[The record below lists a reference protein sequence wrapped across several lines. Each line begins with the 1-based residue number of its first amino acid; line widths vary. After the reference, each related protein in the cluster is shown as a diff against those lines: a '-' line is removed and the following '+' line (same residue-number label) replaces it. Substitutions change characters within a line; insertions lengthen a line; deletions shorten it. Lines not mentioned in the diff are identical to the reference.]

1 MQSYLGVNGVLGGKE
16 SREEKEIDLMGA
28 NLGRLPGGVDTLNR
42 RLKINGI
49 CCWLEVVGEEG
60 GSREIGVVCMWVW
73 SLSALARTGQE
84 ERRAQSTV
92 QQHLYLSAWG
102 LLGCWPGPQAWRAG
116 RWEAPS
122 HSPSFPPFLPS
133 LSSLLFTK

>member
-42 RLKINGI
+42 RLKINGM
-49 CCWLEVVGEEG
+49 CCCLEVVGEEG

-84 ERRAQSTV
+84 GAASPE
-92 QQHLYLSAWG
+92 HSAAAFVPVCLGAAG
-102 LLGCWPGPQAWRAG
+102 LLAWATGLAGWPLGSPLPLSVL
-116 RWEAPS
+116 PS
-122 HSPSFPPFLPS
+122 LPS
-133 LSSLLFTK
+133 LSALLFTK